1 MLFQRFADMR
11 YLGQEHTVKVPV
23 PGGEIT
29 AQQMPEIAERFHQ
42 LHEHAY
48 TFRLDTDIEFVNY
61 HVTAFGV
68 VDKPRLK
75 KLDGGGTSL
84 EAARKGSRRVNFDE
98 LGYHEAAI
106 YERARLPVGV
116 CVEGPLVIEEPAS
129 TTVVFPDQ
137 KVLRDEYGFLHIRMT
152 CD

>member
-48 TFRLDTDIEFVNY
+48 TFRLDTEIEFVNY
-61 HVTAFGV
+61 HLTAFGV
-68 VDKPRLK
+68 VEKPQLK
-75 KLDGGGTSL
+75 KLDGSGTSL
-84 EAARKGSRRVNFDE
+84 DAARKGSRRVNFDE

-106 YERARLPVGV
+106 YERALLPVGV